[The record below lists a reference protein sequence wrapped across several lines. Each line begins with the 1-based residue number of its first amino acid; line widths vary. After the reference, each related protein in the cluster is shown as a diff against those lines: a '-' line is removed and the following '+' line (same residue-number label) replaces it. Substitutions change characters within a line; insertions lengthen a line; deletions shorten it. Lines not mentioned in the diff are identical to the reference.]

1 MYQFAF
7 TNGLSIRLEL
17 IDDATLERTE
27 DVVAILELLGA
38 IELVVATDEREL
50 EVAIEEL
57 LGREL
62 EVTATLLELR
72 EMVTTLELREVV
84 VILLELREVWGT
96 MELLVRE
103 LEVVGTLERE
113 EVVTFPEQIAPVT
126 VGTSAT
132 PPRLS
137 T

>member
-1 MYQFAF
+1 M
-7 TNGLSIRLEL
+7 
-17 IDDATLERTE
+17 LERTE

-50 EVAIEEL
+50 EVPIEEL

-96 MELLVRE
+96 IELLVRE

>member
-1 MYQFAF
+1 M
-7 TNGLSIRLEL
+7 
-17 IDDATLERTE
+17 LERTE

-50 EVAIEEL
+50 EVPIEEL

-96 MELLVRE
+96 IELLVRE
-103 LEVVGTLERE
+103 LEVAGTLERE

>member
-1 MYQFAF
+1 M
-7 TNGLSIRLEL
+7 RLEL
-17 IDDATLERTE
+17 IDDAMLERTE

-50 EVAIEEL
+50 EVPIEEL

-96 MELLVRE
+96 IELLVRE